1 MRRAAPATARDDRR
15 RDSMTRRR
23 LLLPAE
29 RKQMLDN
36 GNACAGKSAIERLL
50 VVPVVRLY
58 FASGTWI
65 LSELYPLADDW
76 IAYGLVAIPR
86 QDTPVVFGAV
96 SLDMLERLRG
106 VMGRR
111 VQRDEYFKPREPLSY
126 FAHLMNYSDFPRSRA

>member
-1 MRRAAPATARDDRR
+1 M
-15 RDSMTRRR
+15 SRR

-29 RKQMLDN
+29 RKQMLAN
-36 GNACAGKSAIERLL
+36 GKASGSLPAAARLS
-50 VVPVVRLY
+50 VVPVVRLH
-58 FASGTWI
+58 FADGTWI
-65 LSELYPLADDW
+65 LSELHPLADDW

-111 VQRDEYFKPREPLSY
+111 VQRDEYFNPREPLSY
-126 FAHLMNYSDFPRSRA
+126 FAQLLNSGSA